1 VYSIETIKM
10 ITKAKTNKTRM
21 THLIK
26 HALKTRGLGE
36 YTDTTDISAKFGG
49 ENSQISFKIYGREY
63 TVTYWIT
70 YLLPG
75 TAIQYDYVV
84 DDGVCWLNEATRA
97 YRRQFE

>member
-1 VYSIETIKM
+1 MYSIETIKM
-10 ITKAKTNKTRM
+10 ITKAKTSKTRM

-36 YTDTTDISAKFGG
+36 DTDATDISAKFGG
-49 ENSQISFKIYGREY
+49 ENLQVSFKIYGREY

-70 YLLPG
+70 KLTGG
-75 TAIQYDYVV
+75 TQYDYVV
-84 DDGVCWLNEATRA
+84 DDGVCWVNEASRA